1 MTRTLVAFFSLALS
15 ARAAIPAPEQY
26 FGHPIG
32 ADKKLVR
39 WDKIVEYMKLVA
51 ANSDRVRF
59 RDLGPTT
66 SGNPFVLMEISS
78 AENLRNLDRIKAL
91 ERKLYFQGGAP
102 TDAERD
108 DIFRSA
114 KSVVF
119 ISNNIH
125 STEIGASQMVV
136 ELVYDLATGDSPRIR
151 KILDNVVLLLEP
163 SLNPDGQILVTDWYN
178 KTLGTPSEASPLPFL
193 YHPYTGHDNNRDMY
207 LFSQRESRMTAE
219 VLWHEWFPAI
229 WLDEHQQGTSGPR
242 IFTMP
247 ATDPINPNVDP
258 LIYRLNGVY
267 GQSQAAALEA
277 EGKTGIIFNSTYTN
291 FWQGAMAWAGWW
303 HNQVGLLTEVASAR
317 IATPIVQQKADPSR
331 AAASPTPQAGGRGA
345 ATGANAPSD
354 FESERRRALEHP
366 DDPLPP
372 PRDITPRT
380 EYPRPWLGG
389 KWTLRDIVDYELIAT
404 NALLEAAADSRE
416 TLLRQIYNINRN
428 TIDAG
433 GKGELGQDKD
443 KLYAAII
450 PVAAQHDPNEA
461 IELVDKLLIAGV
473 EVYRAPA
480 AFKQDDRQYAAG
492 TYVVPFNQVFA
503 RYAKDLLEKQ
513 TYPEVRRAPNA
524 PAEAPYD
531 VSAWSLG
538 MQFGVRTEFAKTALP
553 AGLALEKVPVT
564 PRFLLEVAAAGS
576 NAWRFPYNGAISAM
590 LVNRLLKA
598 GAKVSLTK
606 GEAPEALVSARP
618 DIWNKAVAGFEIRA
632 AAAAAKP
639 AALATTLN
647 APRVGIYQSYDPSMD
662 EGWTRWVLDRYEWT
676 YTRLHNEDIKAG
688 HLRAKFDAI
697 ILPDQRETAIL
708 EGLDYKTIVE
718 QYRGGIGETGWE
730 ALRQFVAGGGTLVA
744 LGEASNL
751 LLDKMPLAVKDL
763 KKTFT
768 RDQHFAP
775 GTIVNLQVDTAH
787 PLGRGIA
794 AETWGYYINSP
805 FFQLTEGFSSQKV
818 SVAARYPNT
827 RVNASGWLRGEDL
840 MYGRAAVVAIEMN
853 PGKVVLFGIRPQH
866 RAQTHATFGMLFNA
880 LYWSAEGD
888 LSSAKVQ

>member
-1 MTRTLVAFFSLALS
+1 MKLLRLTLAL
-15 ARAAIPAPEQY
+15 ALPGICAATVQTPEEF
-26 FGHPIG
+26 FGFRIG
-32 ADKKLVR
+32 TDKKLAR
-39 WDKIVEYMKLVA
+39 WDKIVEYMKHVS

-59 RDLGPTT
+59 RDLGKTNN
-66 SGNPFVLMEISS
+66 GNPFLLIEISS
-78 AENLRNLDRIKAL
+78 AENLRNLDKIKAL

-102 TDAERD
+102 TDTERD
-108 DIFRSA
+108 EVFRSG

-119 ISNNIH
+119 ITNAIH
-125 STEIGASQMVV
+125 ATEIGASQMVV
-136 ELVYDLATGDSPRIR
+136 ELVHDLATSDSAKVR
-151 KILDNVVLLLEP
+151 KILDNTVLLLVP
-163 SLNPDGQILVTDWYN
+163 CLNPDGQIMVTDWYN
-178 KTLGTPSEASPLPFL
+178 KTLGTPSEASPLPYL
-193 YHPYTGHDNNRDMY
+193 YQPYTGHDNNRDMY
-207 LFSQRESRMTAE
+207 LFSQPESRMAAQ

-317 IATPIVQQKADPSR
+317 IATPIVQQKATPG
-331 AAASPTPQAGGRGA
+331 AASTPQSGGRGA
-345 ATGANAPSD
+345 ATGANAPSE
-354 FESERRRALEHP
+354 FENERRRSMERP

-389 KWTLRDIVDYELIAT
+389 RWTLRDIVDYELIAT

-416 TLLRQIYNINRN
+416 TLLHQIYNINRN
-428 TIDAG
+428 TIEAG
-433 GKGELGQDKD
+433 KRGELGQDKD
-443 KLYAAII
+443 KLYAVMI
-450 PVAAQHDPNEA
+450 PADEQHDPNEA
-461 IELVDKLLIAGV
+461 IELVDKLLAAGV
-473 EVYRAPA
+473 EVYRAQGG
-480 AFKQDDRQYAAG
+480 FKQDDKSYAAG
-492 TYVVPFNQVFA
+492 TYVIPFNQVFG

-513 TYPEVRRAPNA
+513 TYPEVRRSPGA

-538 MQFGVRTEFAKTALP
+538 MQFGVKTEFAKSPLP
-553 AGLALEKVPVT
+553 GTLTLEKIAATPKPVL
-564 PRFLLEVAAAGS
+564 RALNSGNL
-576 NAWRFPYNGAISAM
+576 WRFPYNGATSAM
-590 LVNRLLKA
+590 VINRLLKA

-606 GEAPEALVSARP
+606 GDASYAIVSTKP
-618 DIWNKAVAGFEIRA
+618 DVWKQATAGFDVKIGEAEVRHTLA
-632 AAAAAKP
+632 A
-639 AALATTLN
+639 TLN
-647 APRVGIYQSYDPSMD
+647 APRVAVYQSYDPSMD
-662 EGWTRWVLDRYEWT
+662 EGWTRFVLDRYGWE
-676 YTRLHNEDIKAG
+676 YTKLHNEDVKAG
-688 HLRAKFDAI
+688 GLRKKFDAI
-697 ILPDQRETAIL
+697 ILPDQRVNAIMD
-708 EGLDYKTIVE
+708 GLDFKTIVE
-718 QYRGGIGETGWE
+718 EYRGGIGEKGWE
-730 ALRQFVAGGGTLVA
+730 SLRQFVGDGGTLVA

-751 LLDKMPLAVKDL
+751 LLEKLPLPVKDL
-763 KKTFT
+763 KKTVT

-794 AETWGYYINSP
+794 PDTWGFYINSP
-805 FFQLTEGFSSQKV
+805 FFQLTEGFASQKV
-818 SVAARYPNT
+818 SVAARYPNSK
-827 RVNASGWLRGEDL
+827 VNASGWLRGEDL

-866 RAQTHATFGMLFNA
+866 RAQTHATFGILFNA

-888 LSSAKVQ
+888 LGTAH